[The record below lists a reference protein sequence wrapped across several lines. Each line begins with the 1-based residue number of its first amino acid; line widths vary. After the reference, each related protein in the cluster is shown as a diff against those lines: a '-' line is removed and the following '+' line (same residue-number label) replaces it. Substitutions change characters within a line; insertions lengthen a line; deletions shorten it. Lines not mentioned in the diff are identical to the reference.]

1 MKVEISPGAGQ
12 RLALEVDL
20 IMPHMV
26 SFLEDLGPGEE
37 DMAENPS
44 PSVEQKLACE
54 PPIGETQNLS
64 G

>member
-1 MKVEISPGAGQ
+1 
-12 RLALEVDL
+12 
-20 IMPHMV
+20 MV
-26 SFLEDLGPGEE
+26 SFLEDLGSGEE